1 MRYTAIRLLTL
12 AVCAT
17 AMACIA
23 TTSAAEANRRHIR
36 RHHHAADLLRGP
48 VRDSWAA
55 GEIRTIVP
63 PVQRAGT
70 ACPGNAR
77 AIDCTVWPPP
87 IDEDPDR
94 KATSSDGG

>member
-1 MRYTAIRLLTL
+1 MRHPAIRLLMIGTCAL
-12 AVCAT
+12 AA
-17 AMACIA
+17 
-23 TTSAAEANRRHIR
+23 SAVAASDVKASSRHIKK
-36 RHHHAADLLRGP
+36 HHHGMNLVRGP
-48 VRDSWAA
+48 SRDSWAA
-55 GEIRTIVP
+55 GDVRSMAP
-63 PVQRAGT
+63 PRAGT

>member
-1 MRYTAIRLLTL
+1 MRHLKIGLLTL

-17 AMACIA
+17 AVV
-23 TTSAAEANRRHIR
+23 SVVAASEAGASSRHIKK
-36 RHHHAADLLRGP
+36 HQHAKT
-48 VRDSWAA
+48 RDWNDARAA
-55 GEIRTIVP
+55 GEIRTIAP
-63 PVQRAGT
+63 PPRRAGT

-87 IDEDPDR
+87 FDDDPDR